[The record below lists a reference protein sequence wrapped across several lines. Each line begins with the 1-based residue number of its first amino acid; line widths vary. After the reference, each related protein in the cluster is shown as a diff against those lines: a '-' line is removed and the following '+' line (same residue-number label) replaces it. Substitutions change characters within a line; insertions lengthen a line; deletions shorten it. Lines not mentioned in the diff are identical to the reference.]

1 MSVEFALTL
10 HPLEP
15 IDPSSIEIS
24 SSGRRK
30 TARIALVSVLAILT
44 SACSAIGVLNGVA
57 KVTSPGIT
65 VTRDIAYAPGER
77 HGLDVYQPAQHR
89 VGRPVVVFFY
99 GGGWDSGAK
108 ADYAW
113 VGRALAGQGFV
124 TVVPD
129 YRIYPQAKWPD
140 FLQDSALAV
149 RWARDHAAD
158 YGGQPAKLVLMG
170 HSAGAY
176 NAVDLALDERWLTA
190 VGVDPEHDIKGV
202 VGLSGPYDFLPLE
215 SDELKTIF
223 GPEAQRP
230 DTQPINHVNGRAAP
244 LLLITGDKD
253 HTVDPG
259 NSDRLAAKVRA
270 AGGQV
275 TVIHYTGLDH
285 ARTVAALAGPLRWI
299 APIMREATAFID
311 RQTGVAPPPAN

>member
-1 MSVEFALTL
+1 VTFEK
-10 HPLEP
+10 P
-15 IDPSSIEIS
+15 IDPPTA
-24 SSGRRK
+24 GRG
-30 TARIALVSVLAILT
+30 TAIRLAVALALAALT
-44 SACSAIGVLNGVA
+44 SACSAIGMLNGA
-57 KVTSPGIT
+57 AQISTPGVT

-77 HGLDVYQPAQHR
+77 HGLDVYAPSQR
-89 VGRPVVVFFY
+89 VAGRPVVVFFY

-113 VGRALAGQGFV
+113 VGRALAAQGFV

-129 YRIYPQAKWPD
+129 YRIYPQARWPD

-149 RWARDHAAD
+149 RWARDHAAG
-158 YGGQPAKLVLMG
+158 YGGQPARLVLMG

-176 NAVDLALDERWLTA
+176 NAVTLAVDERWLTA

-202 VGLSGPYDFLPLE
+202 VGLSGPYDFLPLK

-223 GPEAQRP
+223 GPEDKRP
-230 DTQPINHVNGRAAP
+230 DTQPINHVNGRSPP

-275 TVIHYTGLDH
+275 TVIHYANLDH
-285 ARTVAALAGPLRWI
+285 ARTVAALAGPLRWL
-299 APIMREATAFID
+299 APIMRETTAFID
-311 RQTGVAPPPAN
+311 RQTDAAPAN

>member
-1 MSVEFALTL
+1 MAVRL
-10 HPLEP
+10 
-15 IDPSSIEIS
+15 
-24 SSGRRK
+24 G
-30 TARIALVSVLAILT
+30 LVAGLATLT
-44 SACSAIGVLNGVA
+44 SACSAFGLLNASTTIADPGVR
-57 KVTSPGIT
+57 
-65 VTRDIAYAPGER
+65 VTRDIAYAPGDR
-77 HGLDVYQPAQHR
+77 HSLDVYTPAHPAP
-89 VGRPVVVFFY
+89 GRPVVVFLY

-113 VGRALAGQGFV
+113 VGRALAAQGFV

-129 YRIYPQAKWPD
+129 YRLYPEVRWPA
-140 FLQDSALAV
+140 FLQDSAEAV
-149 RWARDHAAD
+149 KWTHDHAGD
-158 YGGQPAKLVLMG
+158 YGGAASRLVLMG

-176 NAVDLALDERWLTA
+176 NAVELAVDGRWLKA
-190 VGVDPEHDIKGV
+190 VGMDPNRDVAGV
-202 VGLSGPYDFLPLE
+202 VGLSGPYDFLPLH

-259 NSDRLAAKVRA
+259 NSDRLAARVRA
-270 AGGQV
+270 VGGQV
-275 TVIHYTGLDH
+275 TVIHYANLDH

-299 APIMREATAFID
+299 APIMRKTTAFID